1 MLRSQLDILSEPETN
16 PFECDESTTPDI
28 EEAYPAMQLLDSD
41 HEGDS
46 DIDILLKYHK
56 KLQKFPLN
64 LNLLYATGPRLRQ
77 IAIFVIVKVGKGPA
91 SELV

>member
-16 PFECDESTTPDI
+16 PFECDESTTSDI

-46 DIDILLKYHK
+46 DIDILLKCHK
-56 KLQKFPLN
+56 NFLQP
-64 LNLLYATGPRLRQ
+64 
-77 IAIFVIVKVGKGPA
+77 KGD
-91 SELV
+91 SEWDF